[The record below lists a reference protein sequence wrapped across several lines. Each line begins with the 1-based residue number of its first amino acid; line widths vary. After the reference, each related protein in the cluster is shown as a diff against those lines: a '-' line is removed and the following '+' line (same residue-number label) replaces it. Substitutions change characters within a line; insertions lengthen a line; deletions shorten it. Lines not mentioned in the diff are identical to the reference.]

1 MSALTRP
8 PPRRFEMAA
17 LGLLAISVL
26 GLYASAVPSHLARLD
41 QARQPVR
48 LDLAAYPDIAAPPPP
63 KPLVMD
69 GKITAAELRRH
80 FLAVGYS
87 LKEVRQGTGDVPRLF
102 VDQVPPDLKGM
113 TDIDLRKSLFFR
125 MTLPLVL
132 RVNEEIA
139 VERARL
145 LDLAQR
151 LEQGRTLGEGDRA
164 WLKRL
169 AVKYGLEEEVGQ
181 VAVGGLNLAELKK
194 RVDGIPPSLALA
206 QAAEESGWGTSRFA
220 RQGNALFGQW
230 TMDEEAG
237 LIPAERR
244 EGASHAVRAFPSLL
258 HGVEA
263 YMRNLNTH
271 PAYRTLRDRRAVARE
286 TASRLDGHELAGT
299 LTSYSER
306 GQEYVETVRT
316 IISAND
322 LEALD
327 HAWLG
332 EVTDQLAARL

>member
-1 MSALTRP
+1 MSAFTRP
-8 PPRRFEMAA
+8 APRRFESAA
-17 LGLLAISVL
+17 LGLLAVAVL
-26 GLYASAVPSHLARLD
+26 GLYASALPGHLAKMGAGAQR
-41 QARQPVR
+41 PVA
-48 LDLAAYPDIAAPPPP
+48 LDLAAHPDIAAPPPA

-69 GKITAAELRRH
+69 GRITAAELRRH
-80 FLAVGYS
+80 FLAVGYT
-87 LKEVRQGTGDVPRLF
+87 LNEVRQGSGDVPRLF

-113 TDIDLRKSLFFR
+113 NDIQLRKSLFFR
-125 MTLPLVL
+125 LTLPLVL

-139 VERARL
+139 VERGRL

-151 LEQGRTLGEGDRA
+151 LDQGGELAAADRV

-169 AVKYGLEEEVGQ
+169 AGKYGLKAE
-181 VAVGGLNLAELKK
+181 GGKIDMAELKK

-237 LIPAERR
+237 LVPADRPD
-244 EGASHAVRAFPSLL
+244 GASHAVRAFPSLL

-271 PAYRTLRDRRAVARE
+271 AAYRGFRDRRAVLRE
-286 TASRLDGHELAGT
+286 TASRLDGYQLAGT

-306 GQEYVETVRT
+306 GQEYVETLRT
-316 IISAND
+316 IISANE
-322 LEALD
+322 LKTLD